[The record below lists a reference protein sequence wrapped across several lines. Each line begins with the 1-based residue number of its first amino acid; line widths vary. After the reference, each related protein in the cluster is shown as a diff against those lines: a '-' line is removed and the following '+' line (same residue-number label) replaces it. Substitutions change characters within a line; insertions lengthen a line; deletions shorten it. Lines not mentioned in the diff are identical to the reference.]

1 MKEYTVKNTRTF
13 WRYWMRSHNPK
24 LAKFTDVG
32 QIAVSSNFYSR
43 IIVKLDSTRNKKSG
57 RTKKKRSD

>member
-1 MKEYTVKNTRTF
+1 
-13 WRYWMRSHNPK
+13 MRSHNPK